1 VINICLYRSISTLL
15 ALVGIANAVQLDS
28 VLTTENSKQLI
39 SKFKAP
45 YKTLEDAHYSIV
57 GLKSYQQGGAVA
69 SAEKEA
75 ACKLVK
81 TVDTKS
87 LTSIFYA
94 ATTQAEIPAC
104 KHEFNSETLEFVKG
118 KISETSDVKTIYEAV
133 SILKSLGKA
142 VDSDEVISVLLAAV
156 KADNSV
162 LASSLALLTA
172 SQLSKP
178 NLSSLLKSVDVED
191 MAAQA
196 DELSERYL
204 HFDNDLAVTAT
215 FLSAA
220 ISLPAKSLPISND
233 QVILFSNF
241 VLRHKN
247 SVSSIK
253 EASLLVS
260 ALAKVA
266 SASQIAVGKAQL
278 ISGTS
283 LSEANPSIKVSILNV
298 FGQPIPNLSVKAESI
313 IRASDNEV
321 LLSNAAFKVD
331 ENMNYQLL
339 FWKNKP
345 KSGFYDV
352 TLAASSPKATLVG
365 VSEVEFRV
373 KITTKMALT
382 NLEIGTAE
390 KDQVTPT
397 LNSLKYGGKTE
408 SMSADTQQRIIMKF
422 QVQDTTDKSLITP
435 HQAFVRFVSSTGQEI
450 IFVAEH
456 DKTLTYKFEIDL
468 ATAGREQFNSAS
480 GKYSMHLI
488 VGDATISNPV
498 FWKFGDINLKLG
510 EAKKSKSSFESHYSA
525 KPEIQHT
532 FRLPEERPPV
542 FVSQAFTVACLL
554 PIVLLFIFWAKVGAN
569 LGKLKL
575 APKNIIFHAGL
586 IGIFVLYYFCWKS
599 LDMFTTVQY
608 LFGVG
613 AVTFVFGNS
622 VLSDIAN
629 NR

>member
-1 VINICLYRSISTLL
+1 MNFKCLSTLL

-28 VLTTENSKQLI
+28 VLTTENSKQLL

-69 SAEKEA
+69 SAENEA

-133 SILKSLGKA
+133 SILKSLGKP

-220 ISLPAKSLPISND
+220 MSLPAKSLPISN
-233 QVILFSNF
+233 VSFSKVKTF
-241 VLRHKN
+241 LRI
-247 SVSSIK
+247 S
-253 EASLLVS
+253 
-260 ALAKVA
+260 
-266 SASQIAVGKAQL
+266 QL

-321 LLSNAAFKVD
+321 LTSNAAFKVD
-331 ENMNYQLL
+331 EKMNYQLL

-352 TLAASSPKATLVG
+352 TLAASSPKVTLVG

-373 KITTKMALT
+373 KITTKIALT

-397 LNSLKYGGKTE
+397 LNSLTYGGKTE

-456 DKTLTYKFEIDL
+456 DKTSTYKFEIDL

-542 FVSQAFTVACLL
+542 FVSQAFTAACLL